1 MGTRLIGLL
10 VCMTLVVRASAQQV
24 ELGERQGL
32 LQATG
37 SLYPGW
43 MLNHNVRNNYAG
55 GHFAYYF
62 DDHYSFRGEFLGYV
76 DAQTDEKYI
85 KKHLQVQ
92 AGFGRHFPVKRW
104 DPFVYAQM
112 GLAGIELQG
121 STEAFLRPNVG
132 LVAGM
137 NYNVS
142 RFFYFYAECTFI
154 HMKDPERIN
163 NLDQL
168 LVTAGL
174 GFQLPTKKK

>member
-1 MGTRLIGLL
+1 MGARLTGLL
-10 VCMTLVVRASAQQV
+10 VCLMVVLHTSAQQL

-37 SLYPGW
+37 SLYPSV
-43 MLNHNVRNNYAG
+43 MLNHAVRNNYAG
-55 GHFAYYF
+55 GHFAYYV

-104 DPFVYAQM
+104 DPFVYGQM
-112 GLAGIELQG
+112 GLAAIQLQG
-121 STEAFLRPNVG
+121 STESYLRPNVG
-132 LVAGM
+132 LVAGAH
-137 NYNVS
+137 YNVS
-142 RFFYFYAECTFI
+142 HFFYFYAECAFT
-154 HMKDPERIN
+154 HMKDPERMN